1 MNNEQLQELL
11 EQKGFIKQ
19 ENSLSQKLF
28 RPINVSGYW
37 TFRNRPHDFFIA
49 VTVCEKILRIFNRY
63 MRVSFAGEIDAE
75 CKHKIDFS
83 DDSNRPLI
91 EKELDLLCK
100 NYKKVIKKE
109 RLRKIEEL

>member
-1 MNNEQLQELL
+1 MNTEQLRELL

-19 ENSLSQKLF
+19 ENGLNQKIL
-28 RPINVSGYW
+28 RPIDVSGYW
-37 TFRNRPHDFFIA
+37 TFRNRPRDFFI
-49 VTVCEKILRIFNRY
+49 VVNEYEKTLRIFNRY
-63 MRVSFAGEIDAE
+63 MRVSFTGEIDA
-75 CKHKIDFS
+75 KYTNKIDFS

-91 EKELDLLCK
+91 DKELDLLCK